1 MELHEWAL
9 VIFTTI
15 MQMAVGAFVLV
26 GGIHLFAARRYTV
39 ETADKL
45 SDRALIAIGPVVV
58 LALLATFFH
67 LGNPLN
73 APRAISNF
81 GSSWLSREIVLAL
94 VFTIGGAVFAFMQW
108 RKVATPAVRNV
119 IALVVAAVGLV
130 LVYAMAAVY
139 LLPTVPAWNTIV
151 TPISFYITTFLLG
164 ALAIGAA
171 YVVAYWRM
179 RGDEK
184 AEKDTQFEIVAVT
197 LRWIALLSVGLLG
210 LQFVVLPVY
219 LASLTA
225 NASPAAAESVRILF
239 DQNGVLFVLRLL
251 FIFLG
256 AGVFS
261 VFVYRTAATSGTTIR
276 VLGSLVLVAFALVLV
291 AEVLGR
297 YLFYASM
304 VRVGI

>member
-94 VFTIGGAVFAFMQW
+94 VFTVGGAVFAFMQW
-108 RKVATPAVRNV
+108 RKVATPAVRNA

-130 LVYAMAAVY
+130 LVYAMAAIY

-197 LRWIALLSVGLLG
+197 LRWIALLSVGVLG

>member
-94 VFTIGGAVFAFMQW
+94 VFTVGGAVFAFMQW
-108 RKVATPAVRNV
+108 RKVATPAVRNA

-130 LVYAMAAVY
+130 LVYAMAAIY
-139 LLPTVPAWNTIV
+139 MLPTVPAWNTIV

-197 LRWIALLSVGLLG
+197 LRWIALLSVGVLG

>member
-9 VIFTTI
+9 VIFTTV
-15 MQMAVGAFVLV
+15 MQMAIGAFVLV

-81 GSSWLSREIVLAL
+81 GASWLSREILLAL

-108 RKVATPAVRNV
+108 RKIATPVVRNTL
-119 IALVVAAVGLV
+119 ALVVAAVGLV

-139 LLPTVPAWNTIV
+139 LIPIVPAWNTIV

-179 RGDEK
+179 RGNEK
-184 AEKDTQFEIVAVT
+184 AEKETQFAIVAIT
-197 LRWIALLSVGLLG
+197 LRWIALLSMALLG

-225 NASPAAAESVRILF
+225 NASPAAAESVRILVPARHIP
-239 DQNGVLFVLRLL
+239 GHSLL
-251 FIFLG
+251 P
-256 AGVFS
+256 
-261 VFVYRTAATSGTTIR
+261 
-276 VLGSLVLVAFALVLV
+276 
-291 AEVLGR
+291 
-297 YLFYASM
+297 ASEM
-304 VRVGI
+304 DLSSP